1 MKSSILTLIFFL
13 ISNWTIAQQ
22 SFIKATVCDS
32 ASKQS
37 LPSASIK
44 LKNTKIGTSSNEDG
58 VFSIKPNGPNATLQ
72 ISYIGYKT
80 KEIAAKLVKDTI
92 FVAEDNLLSEIV
104 IMPDSALKVFL
115 KNAYNNISKNY
126 PQEPTYLTGFYRE
139 VLKNKAKNTFS
150 YFTESFL
157 KVYKPAY
164 NSKSKDYPGQINV
177 LKARTIKNPEYAQSG
192 TKYMGG
198 PYIPINGDLVFKR
211 DGAVNPENFK
221 KYNFEIE
228 KITKYDNQQVYIVKY
243 SAKDSTVN
251 GRLFINK
258 EDMAYVKIER
268 TASKLEKDSSLTKKT
283 NYTLLYDK
291 KEKLYY
297 LKMFKLEI
305 ERDVKKQDLTHWA
318 EFVTTSFDQDSVKAF
333 TYSEQLLPTD
343 IIADTK
349 SDLTDNFFNGFDASA
364 IQTNELKN
372 QVNSVFN
379 VNTIDSLKNAK
390 LDTLNKTAVNYKS
403 KSRFNYKDILIRS
416 NLFLPGL
423 GFVYAPLVSYNA
435 TYEANINT
443 IFKQPVKTSRS
454 ISANYFP
461 LLFSY
466 YWTYKL
472 SKRFVIQFNT
482 SKSILS
488 DVKIKQDDIGLA
500 YRLVLNRG
508 RKPLY
513 VEPNIKYG
521 FGKSGLNLGSFE
533 NPDKSIVID
542 GEKFNSKK
550 LIGGIFQKNKS
561 IKLGANV
568 AVYSGRFLKAF
579 PMKLYLQVDYQHIIN
594 KETPYFQLIEKGLFA
609 KKLNL
614 PLTDSR
620 LDIKNVSDLKLPEL
634 KGNFWIGFSYR
645 IVM

>member
-1 MKSSILTLIFFL
+1 MNLRIFTFL
-13 ISNWTIAQQ
+13 SLFTVISFSGQAQYV
-22 SFIKATVCDS
+22 KAIICDS
-32 ASKQS
+32 ASKVG

-44 LKNTKIGTSSNEDG
+44 LKNSKIGTSTNEDG
-58 VFSIKPNGPNATLQ
+58 DFRIKPNSPNSLLQ

-80 KEIAAKLVKDTI
+80 VEIEARNVRDTI
-92 FVAEDNLLSEIV
+92 FLAEDNLLSEIV
-104 IMPDSALKVFL
+104 IMPDSSLKVFL
-115 KNAYNNISKNY
+115 RKAYNNISKNY

-139 VLKNKAKNTFS
+139 VLKSKTKNTFS

-164 NSKSKDYPGQINV
+164 SEKAKDYQGQVQV
-177 LKARTIKNPEYAQSG
+177 LKARTIKNPEYAQNG

-198 PYIPINGDLVFKR
+198 PYVPINGDLIFR
-211 DGAVNPENFK
+211 RTGALNPANFK
-221 KYNFEIE
+221 KFTYDIE
-228 KITKYDNQQVYIVKY
+228 KITKYDNKQVYIISY
-243 SAKDSTVN
+243 FSKDSTST

-258 EDMAYVKIER
+258 DDMAYLKIEQNR
-268 TASKLEKDSSLTKKT
+268 SKLEKDSTLAKIN
-283 NYTLLYDK
+283 NYTIIFDK
-291 KEKLYY
+291 KDSLWY
-297 LKMFKLEI
+297 LNMFKLEI
-305 ERDVKKQDLTHWA
+305 ERENKKEDLTHWA
-318 EFVTTSFDQDSVKAF
+318 EFVTTSFDQDSVRAF
-333 TYSEQLLPTD
+333 TYTEQLLSTD

-349 SDLTDNFFNGFDASA
+349 SDLTDNFFNGFDAAA

-372 QVNSVFN
+372 QVNSIFH

-390 LDTLNKTAVNYKS
+390 LDTLNKTPVDYKV
-403 KSRFNYKDILIRS
+403 KTRFNYKDILIRS
-416 NLFLPGL
+416 NLFLPGIGL
-423 GFVYAPLVSYNA
+423 VYAPFVSYN
-435 TYEANINT
+435 TSYEANINT

-454 ISANYFP
+454 ISENYFP

-466 YWTYKL
+466 YWTFKL

-521 FGKSGLNLGSFE
+521 FGRSGVSLGSFE
-533 NPDKSIVID
+533 NPEKSIVID

-550 LIGGIFQKNKS
+550 LIGGIYKKNKS

-568 AVYSGRFLKAF
+568 AVYSGRFLKSF
-579 PMKLYLQVDYQHIIN
+579 PMKLYLQLDYQLILE
-594 KETPYFQLIEKGLFA
+594 KETPYFQLKEKGWFS

-620 LDIKNVSDLKLPEL
+620 LDIKNASNLKLPEL